1 MSDSRALGG
10 GSTDDGLPS
19 VPEKPQV
26 PQSPRDR
33 TKSRATPGRDST
45 PTGGDQKVG
54 FFRRIALFVSQVVSE
69 MKKVTYP
76 TKSETWTYF
85 VVVVVFV
92 ALIMTYTGLLDLGF
106 GKLNSLIFG

>member
-10 GSTDDGLPS
+10 GSADDGLPS

-26 PQSPRDR
+26 PAAPRDR
-33 TKSRATPGRDST
+33 TKSGATRGRDQVS
-45 PTGGDQKVG
+45 PADGKRPG

-85 VVVVVFV
+85 VVVILFV
-92 ALIMTYTGLLDLGF
+92 ALIMAYTGLLDLGF
-106 GKLNSLIFG
+106 GRLNTLIFG